1 MKVAIVHNKEAK
13 TIEVAERLNT
23 LLEQA
28 GIQRD
33 DQEPEMVIS
42 IGGDGTLLS
51 ALHHY
56 SQCLIDVRFLGVHT
70 GHLGFYTDWRDY
82 ELE

>member
-28 GIQRD
+28 GIQ
-33 DQEPEMVIS
+33 
-42 IGGDGTLLS
+42 
-51 ALHHY
+51 
-56 SQCLIDVRFLGVHT
+56 
-70 GHLGFYTDWRDY
+70 
-82 ELE
+82 